1 MLKVIK
7 EMLAYRA
14 LIQTLVVRDL
24 KSRYRGSALGLLWT
38 LLNPLL
44 FVVIYVLVF
53 SVYLR
58 IDMENYPAFLL
69 AGVLPWQWLGSSLT
83 LGASAIVD
91 GGHLLKKVF
100 FPPQILPT
108 VGVLVNL
115 VNFLLGLP
123 LLFALVLLLG
133 VKLGWALLLLP
144 VIILAQ
150 LAFTEGLTLIVST
163 VSVRYRDI
171 PHMLAHVLTFWF
183 FLSPILYPP
192 SQVPASLRPILVLN
206 PFTPFANAYQGLLL
220 WDTLPSWPSLAVMLA
235 LGISAL
241 WMGAVVFERLRWVC
255 VEEI

>member
-171 PHMLAHVLTFWF
+171 PHMLAHVLMFWF

-206 PFTPFANAYQGLLL
+206 PFTPFAKAYQGLLL
-220 WDTLPSWPSLAVMLA
+220 WDTLPSWPSLAAMLA

-241 WMGAVVFERLRWVC
+241 WIGTVVFERLRWVC